1 LLHVGAKEITMPN
14 SVERAA
20 SKVMGAAKDV
30 KAGFKGLSGVFM
42 HLMEEHGKVGA
53 LITRVSMTKELEV
66 RSKLYPT
73 IRTELL
79 AHERGELKAV
89 YPALAEF
96 PETAA
101 IAQAHAHHASEVEA
115 AIVEVDSLAFNS
127 PSWPSAFERLAT
139 LVKQHVALEESE
151 YFPQAQKVLGDE
163 RAKEL
168 LPEFEAAK
176 KR

>member
-1 LLHVGAKEITMPN
+1 
-14 SVERAA
+14 
-20 SKVMGAAKDV
+20 MGAAKDV

-53 LITRVSMTKELEV
+53 LIKRVSVTSDIEV
-66 RSKLYPT
+66 RAKLYPT

-79 AHERGELKAV
+79 DHERGELKAV

-101 IAQAHAHHASEVEA
+101 IASAHAHHASELEA
-115 AIVEVDSLAFNS
+115 AIVELDALAFNS
-127 PSWPSAFERLAT
+127 PSWPSAFERLAK
-139 LVKQHVALEESE
+139 LVDEHVALEESD
-151 YFPQAQKVLGDE
+151 YLPLAQKMLGDE
-163 RAKEL
+163 RAKQL

>member
-1 LLHVGAKEITMPN
+1 MPN
-14 SVERAA
+14 TVERVA
-20 SKVMGAAKDV
+20 SGVMGAAKDV

-53 LITRVSMTKELEV
+53 LIKRVGLTDDVEV

-101 IAQAHAHHASEVEA
+101 IASAHAHNASEIEA
-115 AIVEVDSLAFNS
+115 AIVELDALAFQS
-127 PSWPSAFERLAT
+127 PSWPSAFERLAK
-139 LVKQHVALEESE
+139 LVDQHVDQEESE

-163 RAKEL
+163 RAKQL